1 MVFWWV
7 DDRYTSLEYGGYKG
21 KIENDCFMGSYKG
34 NRSPMSAAFWWYE
47 DEDNGPDYDVDGD
60 NATDCDMN
68 AKTLRYLKARLA
80 KGKFLMGECTKF
92 IRKLL

>member
-1 MVFWWV
+1 MIALWV
-7 DDRYTSLEYGGYKG
+7 HIKGIALQCPLHFDD
-21 KIENDCFMGSYKG
+21 
-34 NRSPMSAAFWWYE
+34 E